1 MIDRET
7 TECLDLLICYEKAY
21 CLEKRS
27 LPYHINVIDELH
39 AGENAHSRI
48 LTQLLQYTDGG
59 NLTIL
64 KSFLDFV
71 CRPATP
77 FSVSKPTITC
87 EEDRIDC
94 RVRDDEY
101 TIIIENKIH
110 YAGDQDLQLERY
122 IKNEDPA
129 WRQKDDNQNKKIW
142 VVYLTR
148 DGEKN
153 VGHNSLTPAARNYLE
168 YTDENSGRFSPRNY
182 RDDILPWLKT
192 HVLPQCKIRDKY
204 LITALTQYVDHLEG
218 MFDQREGDRY
228 MYEALEK
235 LVEDKLSINNVTLEN
250 YKKLKT
256 ISEALNSLHN
266 SIDKIIARHEEDE
279 HVVWKNLDLL
289 PKYVFKQ
296 MDDYF
301 RKRIPNPRCI
311 SYFNF
316 QEAKVFEFKP
326 KQMNLMPGTY
336 VITVSIKLQCAVI
349 DFFLRDAALGS
360 SKMTFDRIKQDS
372 SLYEILHNADF
383 KPRDDNERFVIL
395 IDLESKNK
403 IEGVCK
409 LVESLIIR
417 LAPVIIPGEPPFIG
431 GISDV
436 SH

>member
-21 CLEKRS
+21 FLEKKS

-87 EEDRIDC
+87 EENRIDC

-110 YAGDQDLQLERY
+110 YAVDQDLQLERY
-122 IKNEDPA
+122 IENEDPA
-129 WRQKDDNQNKKIW
+129 WRQKDGNQNKKIW

-168 YTDENSGRFSPRNY
+168 YTDENSGRFFSRNY

-192 HVLPQCKIRDKY
+192 NVLPQCRIKDKY

-250 YKKLKT
+250 YERLKT
-256 ISEALNSLHN
+256 ITEALNSLHN
-266 SIDKIIARHEEDE
+266 SINTIIARHEEDE

-289 PKYVFKQ
+289 PKYLFKQ

-301 RKRIPNPRCI
+301 KKRIPNPRCI
-311 SYFNF
+311 SYFNY
-316 QEAKVFEFKP
+316 QVAKVFEFKP
-326 KQMNLMPGTY
+326 KQMNLKPGTY
-336 VITVSIKLQCAVI
+336 VITVSLNLQCADI
-349 DFFLRDAALGS
+349 EFFLRGADLGS
-360 SKMTFDRIKQDS
+360 SKTTFDRIKQDS
-372 SLYEILHNADF
+372 SICEILSSLDF
-383 KPRDDNERFVIL
+383 VPNTNYDRYDRL
-395 IDLESKNK
+395 IDLVSKNK
-403 IEGVCK
+403 VEEVCK
-409 LVESLIIR
+409 LVDSLISK
-417 LAPVIIPGEPPFIG
+417 LAPVIIPGEDPFIG